1 MLWSYKFYGPA
12 EEDRRGSSGGP
23 ISGATKK
30 GRYKKGGDDDDEDD
44 EDAAGKKKKAP
55 VPLDEHK
62 PLDDGSDKK
71 PDGSDGGKRFGG
83 DAPPAAVLVG

>member
-1 MLWSYKFYGPA
+1 M
-12 EEDRRGSSGGP
+12 
-23 ISGATKK
+23 
-30 GRYKKGGDDDDEDD
+30 
-44 EDAAGKKKKAP
+44 
-55 VPLDEHK
+55 PLDEHK

>member
-1 MLWSYKFYGPA
+1 MGRQKRA
-12 EEDRRGSSGGP
+12 SS
-23 ISGATKK
+23 A
-30 GRYKKGGDDDDEDD
+30 RDNKKGGDDDDEDD

-55 VPLDEHK
+55 VPLDEHE
-62 PLDDGSDKK
+62 PLEDGSDKK